1 MLNIYKST
9 VLFVLGMTILAE
21 GKRPIA
27 PYHTSLKV
35 QSTME
40 VKEKSK
46 RVLSPIVRVT
56 CQRQCVFKDD
66 NNYWCFTNLSPMLVT
81 GW

>member
-1 MLNIYKST
+1 MLSIYKST
-9 VLFVLGMTILAE
+9 VLLAFILTILVQ

-35 QSTME
+35 QSAME
-40 VKEKSK
+40 VKEKTK

-56 CQRQCVFKDD
+56 CQKQCVFKDD
-66 NNYWCFTNLSPMLVT
+66 NNYWCFTNLSPML
-81 GW
+81 

>member
-1 MLNIYKST
+1 MWNIYKST
-9 VLFVLGMTILAE
+9 VLIVIALLILAE

-40 VKEKSK
+40 VKEKTK
-46 RVLSPIVRVT
+46 RVLSPIVKVT
-56 CQRQCVFKDD
+56 C
-66 NNYWCFTNLSPMLVT
+66 
-81 GW
+81 